1 MNSKTVN
8 DLVKERLERRK
19 KNRFFQ
25 MVDAFPFNNYKT
37 GSAIV
42 IKTSYTKIKKN
53 QAVSL

>member
-8 DLVKERLERRK
+8 DLVKERQERRK

-25 MVDAFPFNNYKT
+25 MIDAFPFNNYKT

-42 IKTSYTKIKKN
+42 IKTSYTKIQKN
-53 QAVSL
+53 